1 MKLADSDVMLMPDEI
16 KKHLKPGDAFPQVMV
31 MQGEVF
37 RDVPGRKTIRVALGG
52 GSYFIKQHFGVGW
65 GEIFKNLLTLRW
77 PIISARTE
85 KNAIQKLDE
94 IGIATT
100 PLVAFAERGS
110 NPAQQQSFLI
120 TRDLGDII
128 SLEHLCGA
136 WQQTPPEPRFK
147 RKLIVAVA
155 QLARKLH
162 AHGMNHRD
170 FYICHLCLDRACLDQ
185 QYLANNELRL
195 YLIDLHRVGMR
206 NALKSSDRMK
216 DLAALYFS
224 AMDCGLTMRDYLRFL
239 RHYRMPHTGGLV
251 LTPRFWQKVSA
262 RAEALYA
269 KFQRKQAIKLAA
281 SRGKP

>member
-1 MKLADSDVMLMPDEI
+1 MPAEI
-16 KKHLKPGDAFPQVMV
+16 KRHLQAGDAFSQVMA
-31 MQGEVF
+31 MQGEIF
-37 RDVPGRKTIRVALGG
+37 RDVPGRKTIRVKLDNN
-52 GSYFIKQHFGVGW
+52 SYFIKQHFGVGW

-100 PLVAFAERGS
+100 PLVAFAERGL
-110 NPAQQQSFLI
+110 NPAQRQSFLI

-136 WQQTPPEPRFK
+136 WKHNPPEAGFK
-147 RKLIVAVA
+147 RRLIVAVA
-155 QLARKLH
+155 KLARELH

-170 FYICHLCLDRACLDQ
+170 FYICHLCLDKSCLTQ
-185 QYLANNELRL
+185 TSQPLKL

-206 NALKSSDRMK
+206 NSVRASDRMK

-224 AMDCGLTMRDYLRFL
+224 AMDCGLTTRDYMRFL
-239 RHYRMPHTGGLV
+239 RHYRQPHQDV
-251 LTPRFWQKVSA
+251 ADLTPQFWQHVSR
-262 RAEALYA
+262 RADALYA
-269 KFQRKQAIKLAA
+269 KFQRKQAGKLAA
-281 SRGKP
+281 SPNPD

>member
-1 MKLADSDVMLMPDEI
+1 MKPIDSDNMLMPDEI
-16 KKHLKPGDAFPQVMV
+16 KKHLKPGDPFTQVMAI
-31 MQGEVF
+31 QGEVF
-37 RDVPGRKTIRVALGG
+37 RDVPGRKTIRVELGG
-52 GSYFIKQHFGVGW
+52 NSYFIKQHFGVGW

-100 PLVAFAERGS
+100 PLVAFAERGN

-136 WQQTPPEPRFK
+136 WQQNPPEPRFK
-147 RKLIVAVA
+147 RQLIVAVA

-170 FYICHLCLDRACLDQ
+170 FYICHLCLDRVSLDQ
-185 QYLANNELRL
+185 YLTKNELRL

-206 NALKSSDRMK
+206 STLKSSDRMK

-224 AMDCGLTMRDYLRFL
+224 AMDCGLTTRDYLRFL
-239 RHYRMPHTGGLV
+239 RHYRRPSTSEVV

-262 RAEALYA
+262 RADALYA
-269 KFQRKQAIKLAA
+269 KFQRKQAAKLAA
-281 SRGKP
+281 SHGKP

>member
-1 MKLADSDVMLMPDEI
+1 MKPDSDTMLLPDEI
-16 KKHLKPGDAFPQVMV
+16 KQHLQPGDPFPQVMA

-37 RDVPGRKTIRVALGG
+37 RDVPGRKTIRVDLGG
-52 GSYFIKQHFGVGW
+52 NSYFIKQHFGVGW

-100 PLVAFAERGS
+100 PLVAFGERGN

-136 WQQTPPEPRFK
+136 WQQSPPDARFK
-147 RKLIVAVA
+147 RRLIVAVA
-155 QLARKLH
+155 QLARTLH

-170 FYICHLCLDRACLDQ
+170 FYICHLCLDKT
-185 QYLANNELRL
+185 YSANDALRL
-195 YLIDLHRVGMR
+195 YLIDLHRVGIR
-206 NALKSSDRMK
+206 STLKTSDRLK

-224 AMDCGLTMRDYLRFL
+224 AMDCGLSKRDYLRFL
-239 RHYRMPHTGGLV
+239 RHYRKPQTSAVGGV
-251 LTPRFWQKVSA
+251 ALTPRFWQKVSA
-262 RAEALYA
+262 RADALYA
-269 KFQRKQAIKLAA
+269 KFQRKQAAKLTA
-281 SRGKP
+281 SREKY